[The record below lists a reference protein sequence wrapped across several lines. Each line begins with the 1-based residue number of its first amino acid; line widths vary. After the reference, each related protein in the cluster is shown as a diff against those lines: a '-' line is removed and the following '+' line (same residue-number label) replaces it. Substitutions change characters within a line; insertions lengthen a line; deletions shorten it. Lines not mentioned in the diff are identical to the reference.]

1 MDNQPII
8 DEEKGSFTH
17 RCKRLVLPEGQ
28 HSAHVI
34 RSGYLCAGPNVYKI
48 KNAIAAIPGQQ
59 YSFYDDGVGADGC
72 PIEKSLGG
80 AFGAGLFRKIKD
92 GYSVI
97 SSRGCRAQG
106 HSKEIAVW
114 NEFEKKDFKQDILRR
129 FKMANQVVNY
139 DGSITASP
147 QQLAYPQ
154 TVADIQTILRDPVTY
169 PSPVRAM
176 GNYHSLTPCAS
187 SQGTMVNMTKMAK
200 VVAID
205 STDMTFTAQ
214 AGMQIIDAAKAL
226 RAQKLQMMLNIEI
239 GNMTLGSAACCHS
252 KDALDGIEFGQVSSY
267 VTQIKWVTPTGDL
280 AEASEADN
288 PGLLHLMRSSYG
300 LCGIVYEVTLRI
312 KPIEALHFTYL
323 PRPVDQLTQAE
334 VDNLLDT
341 SEGLICWTVERTA
354 IFQQRFRVADPGILS
369 SLLADV
375 RRLLWSYAAAHT
387 GQLIDRFIADPTLR
401 NALQQG
407 DFDAAKLLYGGLHLS
422 GGITLLAP
430 DKIIDY
436 HSTPANAKYA
446 FTFWA
451 FPRSQWL
458 TTYLAYLAYLD
469 FADQYFKDTGFRCNM
484 PLGSY
489 HIRQDASSL
498 LSYTQDEEIV
508 SIDPIHAPTDLGAWQ
523 AFLQAFNEF
532 AAQWNGF
539 PLLNQSPF
547 VTQQQVQAAYGPRWL
562 QFSAAVRSADPGGR
576 MLNSYFAALLAPA
589 APANP

>member
-1 MDNQPII
+1 
-8 DEEKGSFTH
+8 
-17 RCKRLVLPEGQ
+17 
-28 HSAHVI
+28 
-34 RSGYLCAGPNVYKI
+34 
-48 KNAIAAIPGQQ
+48 
-59 YSFYDDGVGADGC
+59 
-72 PIEKSLGG
+72 
-80 AFGAGLFRKIKD
+80 
-92 GYSVI
+92 
-97 SSRGCRAQG
+97 
-106 HSKEIAVW
+106 
-114 NEFEKKDFKQDILRR
+114 
-129 FKMANQVVNY
+129 MANQVVNY
-139 DGSITASP
+139 DGSITATP

-154 TVADIQTILRDPVTY
+154 TVADIQAIMRDPVTY
-169 PSPVRAM
+169 PSPVRAV

-187 SQGTMVNMTKMAK
+187 SQGTMVNMTKMNH

-205 STDMTFTAQ
+205 SANLTFTAQ
-214 AGMQIIDAAKAL
+214 AGMQIIDAANAL

-252 KDALDGIEFGQVSSY
+252 KDALDGIQFGQVSSY
-267 VTQIKWVTPTGDL
+267 VTRMKWVTPTGDL

-288 PGLLHLMRSSYG
+288 PDLLHMMRSSYG
-300 LCGIVYEVTLRI
+300 LCGIVYEVTLQI
-312 KPIEALHFTYL
+312 KAIEALHFTYL

-354 IFQQRFRVADPGILS
+354 IFQQCSVVAQPGILS

-375 RRLLWSYAAAHT
+375 RRLLWSYEGAHT
-387 GQLIDRFIADPTLR
+387 GQLIDRFITDPTLR

-407 DFDAAKLLYGGLHLS
+407 DFDAAKLLYDALHLT

-430 DKIIDY
+430 DKIINYD
-436 HSTPANAKYA
+436 STPANAKYA

-451 FPRSQWL
+451 FPRAQWL
-458 TTYLAYLAYLD
+458 TTYIAYLD
-469 FADQYFKDTGFRCNM
+469 FADQYFKSTGFRCNM

-498 LSYTQDEEIV
+498 LSYTQDGEIV

-523 AFLQAFNEF
+523 AFLQAFNNF
-532 AAQWNGF
+532 AAQRNGI

-547 VTQQQVQAAYGPRWL
+547 VTQQQVSAAYGQRWQ

-576 MLNSYFAALLAPA
+576 MLNPYFAALLAPA
-589 APANP
+589 LPANS